1 MLPFRADLF
10 RIDRPGED
18 NLRRGSKLQSMLNLC
33 GLSQKNKTMSLLRGE
48 EGNHLMRQWFSA
60 RLFVCRIK
68 DEAILQLSHDH
79 HLGNGIVEPV
89 LDLRDHVSHIR
100 VDQAIKLIRTEPEPW
115 HRLQKAIRAPIWAP
129 ACDDKLPEP
138 EAHNLCVLSRPPKL
152 PNEARPS
159 ILGNHSKSRTL

>member
-33 GLSQKNKTMSLLRGE
+33 GLGQKNKTMSLLRGE

-60 RLFVCRIK
+60 CLFVCRIEN
-68 DEAILQLSHDH
+68 EAILQLSHDH

-89 LDLRDHVSHIR
+89 LDLRDHVLHVR
-100 VDQAIKLIRTEPEPW
+100 VHQPIKFIWAEPEPR

-129 ACDDKLPEP
+129 ACHHKLPKP
-138 EAHNLCVLSRPPKL
+138 EAHNLCVLSRPPELADKI
-152 PNEARPS
+152 RPS
-159 ILGNHSKSRTL
+159 LFSEH